1 MTTPAAPSEPPR
13 LQKVLA
19 RAGWGSRRACE
30 ALIAAGRVTV
40 DGRTARLGDRADPAR
55 QRVEVDGVRVAPP
68 PGAVVYLLNKPAGV
82 VSTAADTH
90 GRRTVCDLVPAE
102 PRVFPVGRLD
112 LDTEGLLLLTND
124 GELAQLL
131 THPRHGLPKEY
142 LAEVEG
148 IPGPA
153 ALRRLREGVEL
164 EDGRTAPARVRLV
177 QTAGGRA
184 ALAIE
189 LREGRKRQVRRMCAA
204 VGHPVVRLVR
214 TRIGPLT
221 DPHLL
226 PGAWRL
232 LRPGE
237 VRALEAA
244 ARAPGPV
251 RRGPAPPSR
260 PAGGDGTGR

>member
-1 MTTPAAPSEPPR
+1 M
-13 LQKVLA
+13 LA

-30 ALIAAGRVTV
+30 ELIAAGRVTV
-40 DGRTARLGDRADPAR
+40 DGRVARLGDRADPNR
-55 QRVEVDGVRVAPP
+55 QRIEVDGVRVAPP
-68 PGAVVYLLNKPAGV
+68 PGTVVYLLNKPAGV

-90 GRRTVCDLVPAE
+90 GRRTVTELVPAD

-131 THPRHGLPKEY
+131 THPRHEVEKEY

-148 IPGPA
+148 TPDHG

-164 EDGRTAPARVRLV
+164 DDGRTAPARVALV
-177 QTAGGRA
+177 GRRAGGA
-184 ALAIE
+184 ALRIA

-204 VGHPVVRLVR
+204 VGHPVRRLVR
-214 TRIGPLT
+214 TRIGPIR
-221 DPHLL
+221 DPHLP
-226 PGAWRL
+226 PGAWRSL
-232 LRPGE
+232 TAGE

-244 ARAPGPV
+244 AR
-251 RRGPAPPSR
+251 PAP
-260 PAGGDGTGR
+260 TGRPSPPTRPGGAGRGGG